1 MLGHVVAKQANTE
14 ELIRER
20 LVTFPIKRKNI
31 FDEEIEKDL
40 TVSNVQF
47 ILVD

>member
-1 MLGHVVAKQANTE
+1 MAKQANTE
-14 ELIRER
+14 ELMRER
-20 LVTFPIKRKNI
+20 LVKFPIKRKNI